1 MIMTEWM
8 VGIVTLIVMIPIIW
22 EVVYLK
28 KIYQDKVRNAII
40 SDSDDLARTKQGKIR
55 KAKRSDS
62 KKNFWNLIQILF
74 MSLLEAGIIL
84 CPFFIGD
91 ENLDRAPPI
100 ILWWMAW
107 HYILTSKKTVTWKVI
122 ALILSMGI
130 LGCSAYEST
139 SLIMTLICLF
149 GTPVFWIVFLRKS
162 SFFWTFFVG
171 KRSDLAIKIERQ
183 NKEKLNQIRQK
194 KEWIKTWKQPVHYF
208 LIILFFTGILPIF
221 IGFLSSI
228 FPLYWGA
235 RGYLLWLLYLWLYFG
250 WFLFVAFYAIY
261 GLVCQFLCPKYAFD
275 KEVLEDRKTFLLNT
289 SIFVWSV
296 WSYIE
301 IYGLLFC
308 LYFLG

>member
-8 VGIVTLIVMIPIIW
+8 VGIVALIVMIPIIW
-22 EVVYLK
+22 EAVYLK
-28 KIYQDKVRNAII
+28 KIYQGQVRNAII

-74 MSLLEAGIIL
+74 MSLLEAGIFL
-84 CPFFIGD
+84 WPFFID
-91 ENLDRAPPI
+91 LYNLDIVPPI

-130 LGCSAYEST
+130 LGCSAYRST
-139 SLIMTLICLF
+139 SLIMFLILLF
-149 GTPVFWIVFLRKS
+149 GTPVFWIVFVRKRI
-162 SFFWTFFVG
+162 V
-171 KRSDLAIKIERQ
+171 LAIKRKRQ

-208 LIILFFTGILPIF
+208 LIILFLTGILPIF
-221 IGFLSSI
+221 IGRLLIFIGELLNYGNARFLGI
-228 FPLYWGA
+228 EH
-235 RGYLLWLLYLWLYFG
+235 LLMFCCLLLFG
-250 WFLFVAFYAIY
+250 WFLFGAFYAIY

-275 KEVLEDRKTFLLNT
+275 EEVLEDRKTFLLNT
-289 SIFVWSV
+289 SILVWSV
-296 WSYIE
+296 WSYFT
-301 IYGLLFC
+301 LLF
-308 LYFLG
+308 LIMVSANI